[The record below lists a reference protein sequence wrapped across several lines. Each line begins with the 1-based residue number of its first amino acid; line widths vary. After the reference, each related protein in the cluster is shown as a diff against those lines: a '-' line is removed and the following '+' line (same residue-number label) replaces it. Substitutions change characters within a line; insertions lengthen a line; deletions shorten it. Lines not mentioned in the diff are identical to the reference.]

1 MHFSGR
7 SLRNRMR
14 TDSRDGDSQAPSAEQ
29 TYDRLA
35 ARYDRAMRPLER
47 WGLAR
52 LRAAALGQLPAGA
65 RLLEVGAGTGAN
77 FAHYPRAARGVASE
91 PSAEMLKLARARLAR
106 ARDDNEHNDDDH
118 DNGGDNDDGAE
129 SISLVR
135 APAERLP
142 FADDSFDAACA
153 TLVFCSVASPARA
166 FSELRRVVRAGG
178 AVVLLEHVRP
188 AGLLGYAFDALSL
201 LTVALFED
209 HFNRRTADEARRAG
223 LRVVGVEKHLLGVV
237 QIIVCRV
244 E

>member
-1 MHFSGR
+1 MRRDAGR
-7 SLRNRMR
+7 GAAG
-14 TDSRDGDSQAPSAEQ
+14 TTSAGR

-52 LRAAALGQLPAGA
+52 LRAAALGRLPEGA

-77 FAHYPRAARGVASE
+77 FAYYPRRARAVASE
-91 PSAEMLKLARARLAR
+91 PSGEMISLARAKHAREGDPDNVGGDGGAAR
-106 ARDDNEHNDDDH
+106 AGEDSARVR
-118 DNGGDNDDGAE
+118 
-129 SISLVR
+129 LVR
-135 APAERLP
+135 AAAEELP

-153 TLVFCSVASPARA
+153 ALVFCSVARPARA
-166 FSELRRVVRAGG
+166 FAELRRVVRAGG
-178 AVVLLEHVRP
+178 TVVLLEHVRP
-188 AGLLGYAFDALSL
+188 AGPLGYAFDALSL
-201 LTVALFED
+201 LTVALFGD

-223 LRVVGVEKHLLGVV
+223 LRVLGVEKHLLGVV